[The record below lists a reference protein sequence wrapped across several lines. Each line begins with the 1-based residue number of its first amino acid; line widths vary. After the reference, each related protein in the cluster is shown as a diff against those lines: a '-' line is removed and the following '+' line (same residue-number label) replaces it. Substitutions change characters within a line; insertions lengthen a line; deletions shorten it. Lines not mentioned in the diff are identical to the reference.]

1 MKITMIKP
9 NIGMLHLKNGR
20 DVPFN
25 DKGRMEPLQLGVLAG
40 LTPDHHEIILVDD
53 RINPVEYDEPTDLVA
68 INVEIYMAKRAYEIS
83 SEFRKRGVPVVLGG
97 IHASMMPEEAAQHA
111 DSVIIGDAEAVW
123 EEVLRDFENH
133 RLKKEY
139 LSYPSVPHPGKFARR
154 SIYRNNRYL
163 PLTLLQF
170 GRGCPFTC
178 SFCSI
183 SVYFKNNN
191 YFRKVDEVIAEIQS
205 QPRKMLFFVDDNIIG
220 DKEQAKQ
227 LFRALIPLKIKWV
240 GQASLNMTED
250 PELLSLMEKSG
261 CMGLVIGFE
270 SYSDKGL
277 QEYNKTPNSLTSY
290 EKQIRLLRSH
300 RINIWA
306 AFVLGHDGETT
317 ETLQKTLDFTIRQ
330 KFAFVAFNI
339 LMPYPKTEMYR
350 KLEKEGRLLY
360 NGEWWL
366 HPDYRFNYAAFKP
379 KNMTADELTGFV
391 YYMRKK
397 FNSIPVI
404 LRRVF
409 AWHNLRN
416 LGRMLFLL
424 QMMLLYRKETFK
436 KQGMKFGAGNALNKT
451 SSR

>member
-1 MKITMIKP
+1 
-9 NIGMLHLKNGR
+9 
-20 DVPFN
+20 
-25 DKGRMEPLQLGVLAG
+25 
-40 LTPDHHEIILVDD
+40 
-53 RINPVEYDEPTDLVA
+53 
-68 INVEIYMAKRAYEIS
+68 MARRAYEIA
-83 SEFRKRGVPVVLGG
+83 SEFRKRGVTVVLGG
-97 IHASMMPEEAAQHA
+97 IHASMVPEEAARYA

-133 RLKKEY
+133 CLKKEY

-170 GRGCPFTC
+170 GRGCPFAC

-183 SVYFKNNN
+183 SVYFKNKN
-191 YFRKVDEVIAEIQS
+191 YFRKVEEVVAEIRS

-220 DKEQAKQ
+220 DKELARQ

-240 GQASLNMTED
+240 GQASLNMTDD
-250 PELLSLMEKSG
+250 PELLSLMGKSG

-270 SYSDKGL
+270 SYSERGL
-277 QEYNKTPNSLTSY
+277 AEYNKTPNSLLSY
-290 EKQIRLLRSH
+290 EEQIRLIRKH

-306 AFVLGHDGETT
+306 AFVLGHDGETRESLQ
-317 ETLQKTLDFTIRQ
+317 ETLEFTIRQ
-330 KFAFVAFNI
+330 KFAFAAFNI

-350 KLEKEGRLLY
+350 KLENEGRLLY
-360 NGEWWL
+360 NGKWWL
-366 HPDYRFNYAAFKP
+366 HPDYRFNFAAFKP
-379 KNMTADELTGFV
+379 KNMTADELTGMVFH
-391 YYMRKK
+391 MRKK

-404 LRRVF
+404 LKRAF

-416 LGRMLFLL
+416 MGRVLFLI
-424 QMMLLYRKETFK
+424 QMMLLFRKETFK
-436 KQGMKFGAGNALNKT
+436 KQGMKFGVSSSVNKN